1 MQTDRASTSSEQV
14 NLVNQLKQ
22 SDKALNQIPNP
33 SPNKDSRGTI
43 RRDFLSDD
51 SGSEEDILLSL
62 KSTLNRKSN
71 QLNTEE
77 SNLGPGTKIIGVCD
91 DATDKVS
98 AEISVK
104 PQGLEKSEMRQ
115 VINVKANKGKKR
127 TAEEIEESRKTA
139 MVCFCLNNESIGY
152 TFSLSLNI
160 ILYQS
165 ATEILQ
171 SL

>member
-1 MQTDRASTSSEQV
+1 MV
-14 NLVNQLKQ
+14 KQLKQ

-33 SPNKDSRGTI
+33 SPNKGSRGNI

-77 SNLGPGTKIIGVCD
+77 STLGPGTRIIGVCD
-91 DATDKVS
+91 DATERVT

-104 PQGLEKSEMRQ
+104 PQGLEKSCEMRQ

-139 MVCFCLNNESIGY
+139 MV
-152 TFSLSLNI
+152 
-160 ILYQS
+160 
-165 ATEILQ
+165 
-171 SL
+171 